1 LPGVPAPVS
10 RGADPV
16 LAGAWCP
23 IGGSPTVEQRAVEE
37 AARRWDGLQG
47 EPQTDCLGPVE
58 KGYSDLT
65 DDPLGDQAGDSAVE
79 PWAVELPAWSRL
91 ASQVPAIL
99 VGRQADPLGG
109 SAAEPWA
116 AELPAW
122 SRLASQV
129 PVILAGRRAGPVDG
143 SAAGPRLAELPTW
156 FRLASQVPVILA
168 GRRAGPVDGSA
179 AGPRLAELLAWSRL
193 ASQVPEL
200 LAGRR
205 AGPADALRSGPRPEV
220 GSPLGQDDCFAA
232 VAHFEAGWAGS
243 SAPVSAQRPRASARQ
258 AVRLSRQ
265 LPPAWEPTVS
275 ASLARRIAAFRHC
288 S

>member
-1 LPGVPAPVS
+1 
-10 RGADPV
+10 
-16 LAGAWCP
+16 
-23 IGGSPTVEQRAVEE
+23 VEQRAVEE

-58 KGYSDLT
+58 KGCSDLT

-122 SRLASQV
+122 SRLV
-129 PVILAGRRAGPVDG
+129 
-143 SAAGPRLAELPTW
+143 
-156 FRLASQVPVILA
+156 SQVPVILA

-179 AGPRLAELLAWSRL
+179 AGPRLAELLAWPRL

>member
-47 EPQTDCLGPVE
+47 EPQSDCLGPVE

-91 ASQVPAIL
+91 ASQVP
-99 VGRQADPLGG
+99 
-109 SAAEPWA
+109 
-116 AELPAW
+116 
-122 SRLASQV
+122 
-129 PVILAGRRAGPVDG
+129 
-143 SAAGPRLAELPTW
+143 
-156 FRLASQVPVILA
+156 VILA

-179 AGPRLAELLAWSRL
+179 AGPRLAELLAWPRL